1 MLIRRFSMKHLLK
14 YLKDYKK
21 ESILGPLFKLLEA
34 SFELM
39 VPLLVAMIIDTGIP
53 NQDTNYIIKLCILM
67 IILGIVGLICA
78 ITAQYFAA
86 KAAVGFGTKL
96 RYALFSHLQ
105 QLSFTEIDQIG
116 TSTMI
121 TRMTSDINQVQSGV
135 NLVLRLF
142 LRSPFVVFGA
152 MILAFTIDVKAALV
166 FVVIIP
172 LLLLVVFGIMMIN
185 IPMFKKVQQ
194 SLDIVL
200 RKTRENLTGVRV
212 IRAFCMETSE
222 KEEFQ
227 SSNDELTR
235 IQLFAGKISALMNP
249 ITYVI
254 INVGIIALI
263 WVGAIRVDLGI
274 ISQGAVVALVSY
286 MSQILTELIKM
297 ANLIVSITKSLA
309 CANRI
314 QSVFEITSSQEMVK
328 NDKEE
333 TIEIE
338 ENEPQLQF
346 NHVSLTYSQAGEESL
361 SDIHFSVHKGETIGI
376 IGGTGSGKTSLVHLI
391 PRFYDATKG
400 NILFHGKDITTID
413 MNWLRKK
420 VAVVMQKSV
429 LFHGTIRD
437 NIRFGTE
444 EATDEDIY
452 EALDIAMAREIVD
465 KKEKG
470 LDEVIHQGGKNLSGG
485 QRQRLAIARAL
496 VRKPEILILD
506 DSSSALDYAT
516 DAKLRFAINHMENKP
531 TVFIVSQRTTSIQHA
546 DNIIVLD
553 DGKIVG
559 MGKHEELLERCSVY
573 QEIYYSQF
581 PKKESVLE
589 TTSKEKNSK
598 EESWK
603 GNHLEG
609 NHRRKEGQYEK

>member
-1 MLIRRFSMKHLLK
+1 MKHLLK

-67 IILGIVGLICA
+67 TILGIVGLICA

-152 MILAFTIDVKAALV
+152 MILAFAIDVKAALV

-559 MGKHEELLERCSVY
+559 MGKHEELLECCSVY

-609 NHRRKEGQYEK
+609 KHRRKEGQYEK

>member
-1 MLIRRFSMKHLLK
+1 MKHLLK

-67 IILGIVGLICA
+67 TILGIVGLICA

-286 MSQILTELIKM
+286 MTQILTELIKM

>member
-1 MLIRRFSMKHLLK
+1 MKHLLK

-67 IILGIVGLICA
+67 TILGIVGLICA

-152 MILAFTIDVKAALV
+152 MILAFAIDVKAALV

-254 INVGIIALI
+254 INLGIIALI

-603 GNHLEG
+603 GNDLEG

>member
-1 MLIRRFSMKHLLK
+1 MKHLLK

-152 MILAFTIDVKAALV
+152 MILAFAIDVKAALV

>member
-1 MLIRRFSMKHLLK
+1 MKHLLK

-166 FVVIIP
+166 FVIIIP

-254 INVGIIALI
+254 INLGIIALI

-598 EESWK
+598 EKNFKEESWK
-603 GNHLEG
+603 GNDLEG

>member
-1 MLIRRFSMKHLLK
+1 MKHLLK

-67 IILGIVGLICA
+67 TILGIVGLICA

-254 INVGIIALI
+254 INVGKNT
-263 WVGAIRVDLGI
+263 V
-274 ISQGAVVALVSY
+274 IS
-286 MSQILTELIKM
+286 
-297 ANLIVSITKSLA
+297 
-309 CANRI
+309 
-314 QSVFEITSSQEMVK
+314 
-328 NDKEE
+328 
-333 TIEIE
+333 
-338 ENEPQLQF
+338 
-346 NHVSLTYSQAGEESL
+346 
-361 SDIHFSVHKGETIGI
+361 
-376 IGGTGSGKTSLVHLI
+376 
-391 PRFYDATKG
+391 
-400 NILFHGKDITTID
+400 
-413 MNWLRKK
+413 
-420 VAVVMQKSV
+420 
-429 LFHGTIRD
+429 
-437 NIRFGTE
+437 
-444 EATDEDIY
+444 
-452 EALDIAMAREIVD
+452 
-465 KKEKG
+465 
-470 LDEVIHQGGKNLSGG
+470 
-485 QRQRLAIARAL
+485 
-496 VRKPEILILD
+496 
-506 DSSSALDYAT
+506 
-516 DAKLRFAINHMENKP
+516 
-531 TVFIVSQRTTSIQHA
+531 
-546 DNIIVLD
+546 
-553 DGKIVG
+553 
-559 MGKHEELLERCSVY
+559 
-573 QEIYYSQF
+573 
-581 PKKESVLE
+581 
-589 TTSKEKNSK
+589 
-598 EESWK
+598 
-603 GNHLEG
+603 
-609 NHRRKEGQYEK
+609 

>member
-1 MLIRRFSMKHLLK
+1 MKHLLK

-254 INVGIIALI
+254 INLGIIALI

-496 VRKPEILILD
+496 LRKPEILILD

-598 EESWK
+598 EKNFKEESWK

>member
-1 MLIRRFSMKHLLK
+1 MQHLLK

>member
-1 MLIRRFSMKHLLK
+1 MKHLLK

-254 INVGIIALI
+254 INLGIIALI

>member
-1 MLIRRFSMKHLLK
+1 MKHLLK

-67 IILGIVGLICA
+67 TILGIVGLICA

-152 MILAFTIDVKAALV
+152 LILAFTIDVKAALV

-254 INVGIIALI
+254 INLGIIALI

-603 GNHLEG
+603 GNDLEG